1 MIRAL
6 IIILVYIVGPVAVL
20 VWAFKRYKHGI
31 KPSFGEASIVIIAI
45 FLMVASAYFTTW
57 KVTNHGNEQMVQLL
71 SQLIQ
76 NYDFPVKA
84 KNQDRPAV
92 DGIARPNRFV
102 IHVYGVISRKE
113 QDKVVSVLKKL
124 HRQIASKPIVVYFFQ
139 AEVWTIG
146 QDGTRHPHRDRE
158 ELLRTVR
165 VE

>member
-45 FLMVASAYFTTW
+45 FLMVVSAYFTTW
-57 KVTNHGNEQMVQLL
+57 KVIDHGNEQVAQIV
-71 SQLIQ
+71 SELIQ
-76 NYDFPVKA
+76 SYNFPVKA
-84 KNQDRPAV
+84 KFQDRPAV

-102 IHVYGVISRKE
+102 IHVYGVISRRE
-113 QDKVVSVLKKL
+113 QDKVVSVLNKL
-124 HRQIASKPIVVYFFQ
+124 HHQLSTKPIVVYFFR
-139 AEVWTIG
+139 AEVWVTG
-146 QDGTRHPHRDRE
+146 KDGTRHPRRDRE